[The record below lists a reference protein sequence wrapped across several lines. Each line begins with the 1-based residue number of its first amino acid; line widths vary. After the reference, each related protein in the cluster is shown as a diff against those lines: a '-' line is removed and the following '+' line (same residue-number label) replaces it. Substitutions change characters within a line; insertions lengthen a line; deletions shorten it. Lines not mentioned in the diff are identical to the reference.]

1 MSKPAS
7 QKEAAEMINA
17 AIQKQKIKML
27 GAMDSKDYD
36 TIARCSKIIEIYK
49 KMLKSVEIC

>member
-1 MSKPAS
+1 MSQPVS

-17 AIQKQKIKML
+17 AIQKQTIKMIA
-27 GAMDSKDYD
+27 AMDSKDYD